1 MLSSLRSWLPVIGL
15 TLSAFV
21 FNTSEFM
28 PIGLLSDIAADFH
41 LTEAKAGMLIS
52 VYAWMVALLS
62 LPLMLAVCRMEMRRL
77 LLCIIG
83 LFVISHLFSAISTTY
98 YQLMAS
104 RIGVAAAHSIFWSIA
119 SPMAVRTVPQDK
131 RAVAISVVAMGSAV
145 AMVVGLPLGRI
156 IGMYVGWR
164 TTFFSIAVVAFL
176 IAVYIIAVFPK
187 LPNRDTFSVKKMPT
201 ILRDPILMG
210 IFVAT
215 VFFATGHYV
224 GYSYIEP
231 FLGQIAML
239 KGNTITLLLT
249 FYGVAGA
256 VGSIVFSRYYNKK
269 PQTFIT
275 LSIILV
281 AAGLGALLI
290 SVKSIVSL
298 LLVCIV
304 WSGAATA
311 FNVAFQDTI
320 IRNTKAESTSIAM
333 SIFSGI
339 FNLGIGCG
347 AFIGGRVCNDI
358 SIQYI
363 GYFGGVITIVAALI
377 FAFDTARRLKRVG
390 AKN

>member
-1 MLSSLRSWLPVIGL
+1 MQSSFRSWLPVVGL

-28 PIGLLSDIAADFH
+28 PIGLLSDIASDFH

-62 LPLMLAVCRMEMRRL
+62 LPLMLAVCRMEMRKL

-83 LFVISHLFSAISTTY
+83 LFVISHLFSSISTTY

-131 RAVAISVVAMGSAV
+131 RAVAISIVAMGSAV

-164 TTFFSIAVVAFL
+164 TTFLSIAIVAAL
-176 IAVYIIAVFPK
+176 IACYIMVVFPK

-201 ILRDPILMG
+201 ILRDPVLMG

-231 FLGQIAML
+231 FLGQIALL
-239 KGNTITLLLT
+239 KGNTITIILT
-249 FYGVAGA
+249 FYGVSGA
-256 VGSIVFSRYYNKK
+256 IGSVVFSRYYNKR
-269 PQTFIT
+269 PLTFIT
-275 LSIILV
+275 ISIILV
-281 AAGLGALLI
+281 ALSLAALLL
-290 SVKSIVSL
+290 SVKALVA
-298 LLVCIV
+298 LLVVCLL

-320 IRNTKAESTSIAM
+320 IRNAKAESTSIAM

-347 AFIGGRVCNDI
+347 AFIGGRVCNDL
-358 SIQYI
+358 SIRYI
-363 GYFGGVITIVAALI
+363 GYFGGAITICAAII
-377 FAFDTARRLKRVG
+377 FACDTARRLQKI
-390 AKN
+390 K

>member
-164 TTFFSIAVVAFL
+164 TTFLSIAVVAFL

-256 VGSIVFSRYYNKK
+256 VGSIVFSRYYNRR

-377 FAFDTARRLKRVG
+377 FAFDTARRLKRVD

>member
-256 VGSIVFSRYYNKK
+256 VGSIVFSRYYNKR

-275 LSIILV
+275 ISIILV

-290 SVKSIVSL
+290 SVKSIASL

-390 AKN
+390 AKS

>member
-1 MLSSLRSWLPVIGL
+1 MQSSFRSWLPVIGL

-28 PIGLLSDIAADFH
+28 PIGLLSDIASDFH

-62 LPLMLAVCRMEMRRL
+62 LPLMLAVCRMEMRKL

-83 LFVISHLFSAISTTY
+83 LFVISHLLSSISTTY

-131 RAVAISVVAMGSAV
+131 RAVAISIVAMGSAV

-164 TTFFSIAVVAFL
+164 TTFLSIAIVAAL
-176 IAVYIIAVFPK
+176 IAFYIMAVFPK
-187 LPNRDTFSVKKMPT
+187 LPNRDTFSIKKMPT
-201 ILRDPILMG
+201 ILRDPVLMG

-231 FLGQIAML
+231 FLGQIALL
-239 KGNTITLLLT
+239 KGNTITIILT

-256 VGSIVFSRYYNKK
+256 IGSVVFSRYYNKH
-269 PQTFIT
+269 PLTFIT
-275 LSIILV
+275 ISIILV
-281 AAGLGALLI
+281 AMSLA
-290 SVKSIVSL
+290 SL
-298 LLVCIV
+298 LLSVKALVALLVVCLL

-347 AFIGGRVCNDI
+347 AFIGGRVCNDL
-358 SIQYI
+358 SIRYI
-363 GYFGGVITIVAALI
+363 GYFGGAITICAALI
-377 FAFDTARRLKRVG
+377 FACDTARRLQKV
-390 AKN
+390 K

>member
-256 VGSIVFSRYYNKK
+256 VGSIVFSRYYNKR

-275 LSIILV
+275 ISIILV

-390 AKN
+390 AKS